1 VRCVDPLN
9 HSRRRSRIEA
19 PQGVGI
25 HGLDIARTGNFS
37 PGRNHDF
44 TDGHGVRDGLDPQF
58 GKETADNCTE
68 SDASCRLTS
77 RGALQ
82 DGSSIVETV
91 LLHADEVSVTG
102 PRTCQSG
109 SATGFRNV
117 ASDGFG
123 IHHVNP
129 FGPFRVADP
138 QGNGP
143 THRQSVANTPRD
155 VDVVCF
161 EFHAGTATVT
171 ESATSE
177 VVTDGLY

>member
-1 VRCVDPLN
+1 VRRINPLN

-19 PQGVGI
+19 AQGVSI
-25 HGLDIARTGNFS
+25 HGIDITRTGNFS
-37 PGRNHDF
+37 PGRNHDV
-44 TDGHGVRDGLDPQF
+44 TDGHGVRDGLDTQF
-58 GKETADNCTE
+58 GEETADNGTE

-77 RGALQ
+77 RSTLQ
-82 DGSSIVETV
+82 DRSSIIEAV
-91 LLHADEVSVTG
+91 LLHADEISVTG
-102 PRTCQSG
+102 PGTCQCG

-117 ASDGFG
+117 AVNGFR

-171 ESATSE
+171 ESATRE